1 MMSVFNSQM
10 AQKQW
15 AGRQTDKKKEG
26 KKAGRKEKRGEEQ
39 DEEQRVGEKEESER
53 GGDKMLKKD
62 TGEFCYPEN
71 VSIKAEIISEQRNVQ
86 SIWTLDTWKGIH
98 KSTWSQKRTQHKMY
112 ILTINKQ
119 KGKHI
124 PQIQV

>member
-39 DEEQRVGEKEESER
+39 GMHACL
-53 GGDKMLKKD
+53 GDQ
-62 TGEFCYPEN
+62 TGFVN
-71 VSIKAEIISEQRNVQ
+71 IKSSR
-86 SIWTLDTWKGIH
+86 
-98 KSTWSQKRTQHKMY
+98 QKFLSSWYVYNSMICFTQ
-112 ILTINKQ
+112 
-119 KGKHI
+119 
-124 PQIQV
+124 